1 MAITSSYPVGTVKIN
16 DLLLGTSVP
25 ATDQES
31 LPVTRNFSVADV
43 LALGGAPT
51 IVTKTF
57 AITGKALENLGNTSV
72 VLQALSGTALDGEY
86 VQLICASVYSTGGA
100 AGSGMVW
107 DAAGAT
113 IAYLQTPT
121 PSYNSI
127 TIPQAQLPRSVPG
140 INPAQRVPYN
150 IFAVNGLWKPGADVI
165 ISTATDPVITGDVV
179 GATLTIHLT
188 YRLFP
193 KI

>member
-57 AITGKALENLGNTSV
+57 AITGRALDNLSNTPV
-72 VLQALSGTALDGEY
+72 VLQALAGDSTSGEY
-86 VQLICASVYSTGGA
+86 VQLIGASVF
-100 AGSGMVW
+100 GSGGTISGNMVW

-113 IAYLQTPT
+113 ITWRSTPDT
-121 PSYNSI
+121 GDNRI
-127 TIPQAQLPRSVPG
+127 TIPQGKLPNGSGVVG
-140 INPAQRVPYN
+140 APYN
-150 IFAVNGLWKPGADVI
+150 IAALDGTWRRGGDII
-165 ISTATDPVITGDVV
+165 ISTAADPVITGDVT
-179 GATLTIHLT
+179 GATLTINLT